1 MKNTI
6 LSCLRHSVFT
16 GRFLLCVVLM
26 AAAVFLASM
35 ENFLNAFRSEDL
47 LGFGF
52 HGRFILNAA
61 ASDTIVLCLPILCVL
76 PYAAS
81 YVDDVKTGFIRLYLH
96 RTSQR
101 AYILGKALGCILSGG
116 LVPVIGLFL
125 AYTAAA
131 LVFLPMEAVPVAG
144 TVDTS
149 VQEILTVAQRFFL
162 SGGFWALFG
171 MSMSARME
179 SKYIAYAS
187 PFVFYYILIIL
198 HERYFDWMYVLYP
211 KAWLFPDEVWGLGQ
225 WSIIPLL
232 LELMT
237 VTALLFTRLAKRRLS
252 EI

>member
-1 MKNTI
+1 MKTTI
-6 LSCLRHSVFT
+6 LSCLRQSVFT
-16 GRFLLCVVLM
+16 GRFLLCAVLM
-26 AAAVFLASM
+26 AVAVFTAST
-35 ENFLNAFRSEDL
+35 ETLLNAFRSEDM

-52 HGRFILNAA
+52 HGHFILNAA

-81 YVDDVKTGFIRLYLH
+81 YVDDVKTGFIRLYIH

-101 AYILGKALGCILSGG
+101 AYIFGKALGCILSGG
-116 LVPVIGLFL
+116 LVAVLGLFL
-125 AYTAAA
+125 AYAAAA
-131 LVFLPMEAVPVAG
+131 LVFLPMEVVPVAG

-149 VQEILTVAQRFFL
+149 FQEISAVGRRFFL

-171 MSMSARME
+171 MMMSAWME

-198 HERYFDWMYVLYP
+198 HERYFDWLYVIYP
-211 KAWLFPDEVWGLGQ
+211 KGWLFPDEAWVLGQ
-225 WSIIPLL
+225 WSIIPLI

-237 VTALLFTRLAKRRLS
+237 VKVLLFTRSVKRRLS